1 MVNVEQLKSSVNRM
15 SADVVRDA
23 VNELRLDGL
32 VTEGKTPFNK
42 VHFNTCFA
50 EIEALFQRAGYHKQL
65 DVVGYQGLLYALYD
79 PGRWEAVDVLRWLKE
94 FTEAAKV
101 YDSGPAQNR
110 NSLRRCLCSPAGK
123 QKGRAPLREH
133 VLFYR
138 FSIRR
143 RSAYS
148 WGPAETRALPCSLPS
163 YFLKFLMKRL
173 ARSLAFSSHWEASA

>member
-94 FTEAAKV
+94 FTEAA
-101 YDSGPAQNR
+101 SASPI
-110 NSLRRCLCSPAGK
+110 LRT
-123 QKGRAPLREH
+123 Q
-133 VLFYR
+133 
-138 FSIRR
+138 
-143 RSAYS
+143 
-148 WGPAETRALPCSLPS
+148 
-163 YFLKFLMKRL
+163 L
-173 ARSLAFSSHWEASA
+173 AKA